1 MSKGNR
7 GETDRGVGDRRFCR
21 GQIVSW
27 DGGGRYRVLRRRAVD
42 GFAMFQTGGT
52 HELFLVALD
61 GGEGPGW
68 VGEEEAEPLEE

>member
-1 MSKGNR
+1 MSSEN
-7 GETDRGVGDRRFCR
+7 ETGTERVGDRRVCR

-61 GGEGPGW
+61 GGNDPEWVPEHSVGP
-68 VGEEEAEPLEE
+68 VGA

>member
-1 MSKGNR
+1 MSNDNR
-7 GETDRGVGDRRFCR
+7 AESGRVGDRRVCR

-42 GFAMFQTGGT
+42 GLTMLQTSS

-61 GGEGPGW
+61 GGNDPEW
-68 VGEEEAEPLEE
+68 VPENSVEPVGV